1 MGNIK
6 KQQGMTVIS
15 WLVIA
20 ALFTFIAITV
30 VKLVPVYIKY
40 NSVQSIIDNVV
51 AEPNAKK
58 MRKQAIFAKV
68 DNYINI
74 SSIYDLTSKQFVVEK
89 IQNRKKARELSVSY
103 EERIHWFANLDIVAV
118 FEYSAIIG
126 EQKNI
131 E

>member
-1 MGNIK
+1 MREIK

-15 WLVIA
+15 WLVVA
-20 ALFTFIAITV
+20 ALFAFIAITI

-40 NSVQSIIDNVV
+40 NSVQSIIDKVV

-58 MRKQAIFAKV
+58 MKKQAIFAKV

-89 IQNRKKARELSVSY
+89 IQDRKKSRRLSVNY